1 MTERSLHIEESCVSV
16 IVAIYNVE
24 DYIRVC
30 LDAIKNQTYSNIEV
44 ILVDDGSTDSS
55 GRICD
60 EYAAQNKR
68 WYVIHHSE
76 NRGAWAARNSGKKI
90 AKGDYLLFADA
101 DDYMHVDA
109 IKMLWNAICQDDD
122 YDLAISSFK
131 VTSNS
136 NEDNSQAL
144 VCHGCKS
151 LSRDELIRSL
161 MYSKRERLLASFQ
174 WNKLYKRELIEDI
187 WCEDYIKSEDRDF
200 NFRTFLKV
208 KKAVYVD
215 CPLFFYVTSRPNSL
229 SNAATTR
236 DLSIPCTLRMYNRYL
251 VDSIG
256 EQYRDYV
263 LMDLFRWM
271 VKYKVSNIS
280 KDDKS
285 AVYQKCREYERK
297 YLFEYLTSN
306 RRVNIIEKV
315 FRIFL
320 LHHPK
325 IARYWLY
332 K

>member
-1 MTERSLHIEESCVSV
+1 MTGRSQHTEKSCVSV
-16 IVAIYNVE
+16 IVALYNVE

-30 LDAIKNQTYSNIEV
+30 LNAIKNQTYSNKEV

-55 GRICD
+55 GRICE

-76 NRGAWAARNSGKKI
+76 NLGVWAARNSGKKI

-109 IKMLWNAICQDDD
+109 IRVLWKAVCQDDD
-122 YDLAISSFK
+122 YDLALSNYI

-144 VCHGCKS
+144 VCYGCRS
-151 LSRDELIRSL
+151 MSRDELMRSL
-161 MYSKRERLLASFQ
+161 MYSKRERLLVSFQ

-200 NFRTFLKV
+200 NFKAFQKV
-208 KKAVYVD
+208 KKAVFVD
-215 CPLFFYVTSRPNSL
+215 CPLFFYVTGRRDSL
-229 SNAATTR
+229 SNLLKTKDLTTK
-236 DLSIPCTLRMYNRYL
+236 CTLRMYNSYL
-251 VDSIG
+251 FDSIG